1 MGETARKRAA
11 RPAGEPD
18 AGATHEDA
26 PACPVAWCPVCM
38 AVTAVQPLHPEVME
52 HLLKAGTELLMA
64 VRAVLDVR
72 ADGLAGGAEP
82 EGTKATRLEKIE
94 LG

>member
-1 MGETARKRAA
+1 
-11 RPAGEPD
+11 
-18 AGATHEDA
+18 
-26 PACPVAWCPVCM
+26 M
-38 AVTAVQPLHPEVME
+38 AVTAVQPLHPEVVE

-72 ADGLAGGAEP
+72 ADGLSSDGEARGAGP
-82 EGTKATRLEKIE
+82 SRLEKIE